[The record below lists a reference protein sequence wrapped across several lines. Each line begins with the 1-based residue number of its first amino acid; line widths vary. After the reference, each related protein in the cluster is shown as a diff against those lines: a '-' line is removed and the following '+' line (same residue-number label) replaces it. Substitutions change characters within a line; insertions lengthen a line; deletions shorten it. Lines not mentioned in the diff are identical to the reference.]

1 MSTPRPPDRIAA
13 RVVLAVTVGCTTA
26 AIVMWCL
33 ALPAFTDTQ
42 LYSLV
47 DLMDGI
53 VYGGVAWLVLSRR
66 RTGGGRLAG
75 WIVAAAGVGG
85 SLAAVAAQWSL
96 LSTGPYWLLSAHH
109 WAWVPGLYALV
120 VVMPWLL
127 PERTPGRVE
136 RVAVAVGLGYVAL
149 ASVTVLTAPP
159 PRGLIPLGPAATEV
173 RAVVA
178 GPAGYA
184 LVLLGLLAAAACGW
198 RWRHGPPQQR
208 HGMGWATTGSTL
220 LTLAFL
226 VTVLPPV
233 LPASVPALLM
243 LASQAF
249 FPAAVAVVVLR
260 QQMWGLR
267 LAVRRA
273 LVWYLMTGGVIAAYG
288 AGVTVLDRVLPEASS
303 APRIVVT
310 AAIAVA
316 FQPVRQW
323 VQRGVDHLVHG
334 DSPEPLMRRVAH
346 SLHRSADLGPVIAAA
361 LRLAEV
367 LVTADGPEPPPRAGG
382 IPVTVPLTIGGR
394 QVGYLHA
401 WPRPGEL
408 LGGRVTDALSGLA
421 PVVAAVVDLA
431 RTNEE
436 LTRSRR
442 RLAEARDE
450 ERRALRRDLH
460 DGLGPALSGIGL
472 GLAATRNLL
481 HRDPA
486 RAEELLDRLI
496 TELTTRAE
504 DVRDLAHGLLPPVL
518 ADGGLEPA
526 VGTLRDQYTRAG
538 LDVAVHIPVPLDPL
552 PGSVA
557 TAAYGVTAEAVRNVH
572 RHAGVDHCTVTLD
585 RRPDLLRVTVTD
597 HGQGPPAGPTRG
609 VGLHAMR
616 ERADGVG
623 GTLTIG
629 PAEPQGTTVRLSIP
643 LELS

>member
-1 MSTPRPPDRIAA
+1 MSTPHPPDRIAA
-13 RVVLAVTVGCTTA
+13 WVVLTVTVGCTTGA
-26 AIVMWCL
+26 VLAWCV

-66 RTGGGRLAG
+66 RTGGRLAG
-75 WIVAAAGVGG
+75 WILAAAGVGG
-85 SLAAVAAQWSL
+85 SLSAFAAQWGL
-96 LSTGPYWLLSAHH
+96 LSDGPYWLLSAHH

-127 PERTPGRVE
+127 PERTPNRVE

-149 ASVTVLTAPP
+149 TWVLVLTAPP
-159 PRGLIPLGPAATEV
+159 PRGLVPLGPAATVV
-173 RAVVA
+173 RAALA

-198 RWRHGPPQQR
+198 RWRHGPRQQR
-208 HGMGWATTGSTL
+208 HGMGWATAGSTL

-273 LVWYLMTGGVIAAYG
+273 LVWYLMTAGVVAGYG
-288 AGVTVLDRVLPEASS
+288 AGVTVLDRVLPDASS

-310 AAIAVA
+310 AVIAVA

-323 VQRGVDHLVHG
+323 VQRGVDRLVHG

-346 SLHRSADLGPVIAAA
+346 SLHSPAELGPVIAAA

-367 LVTADGPEPPPRAGG
+367 LVTADGPAPPPRAGG
-382 IPVTVPLTIGGR
+382 TTVTVPLTSGGR

-408 LGGRVTDALSGLA
+408 LGSRVTDALTGLA

-436 LTRSRR
+436 LGRSRR

-481 HRDPA
+481 RRDPA
-486 RAEELLDRLI
+486 RADELLERLI
-496 TELTTRAE
+496 AELTTRAE

-526 VGTLRDQYTRAG
+526 VGTLRDQYARAG
-538 LDVAVHIPVPLDPL
+538 LEVAVHVPAPLDPL

-585 RRPDLLRVTVTD
+585 RRPDLLRVVVTD
-597 HGQGPPAGPTRG
+597 HGHGPPVGPTRG

-616 ERADGVG
+616 ERADGIG

-629 PAEPQGTTVRLSIP
+629 PADPRGTMVRLTIP

>member
-1 MSTPRPPDRIAA
+1 MPTSPTAGRIAA
-13 RVVLAVTVGCTTA
+13 RLVLAVTAVFTTA
-26 AIVMWCL
+26 AVAAWCV
-33 ALPAFTDTQ
+33 ALPAFTVTQ

-53 VYGGVAWLVLSRR
+53 VYGGVAWLVLGRR
-66 RTGGGRLAG
+66 RTGGRLAG
-75 WIVAAAGVGG
+75 WITAAAAVGG
-85 SLAAVAAQWSL
+85 SVSAFAAQWGL

-109 WAWVPGLYALV
+109 WAWIPGLYALV

-127 PERTPGRVE
+127 PERRPRPVE
-136 RVAVAVGLGYVAL
+136 RIAVAVGLGYVAL
-149 ASVTVLTAPP
+149 AWVAVLTAPA
-159 PRGLIPLGPAATEV
+159 PRGLVPLGPAAVELRAGLV
-173 RAVVA
+173 R
-178 GPAGYA
+178 PLPYL
-184 LVLLGLLAAAACGW
+184 LVLLGLAAAVGAGW
-198 RWRHGPPQQR
+198 RWRRGPRDGR
-208 HGMGWATTGSTL
+208 HGMGWATAGSAL

-226 VTVLPPV
+226 TTMLPPL
-233 LPASVPALLM
+233 LPATVPALLM

-267 LAVRRA
+267 LVVRRT
-273 LVWYLMTGGVIAAYG
+273 LVWYLMTAGVIAAYS
-288 AGVTVLDRVLPEASS
+288 AAVTVLDRLLPDSSS

-310 AAIAVA
+310 AAIAAA
-316 FQPVRQW
+316 FQPVRQA
-323 VQRGVDHLVHG
+323 VQRAVDRLVHG
-334 DSPEPLMRRVAH
+334 DSPEPLMRRVAD
-346 SLHRSADLGPVIAAA
+346 SLRSSAEIGPAVAAA
-361 LRLAEV
+361 LRLAG
-367 LVTADGPEPPPRAGG
+367 VTVTDGPGPPPDAGG
-382 IPVTVPLTIGGR
+382 RSVTVPLTSGDR
-394 QVGYLHA
+394 TVGYLHA

-408 LGGRVTDALSGLA
+408 LGSRATGALTELA

-486 RAEELLDRLI
+486 RADELLDRLI
-496 TELTTRAE
+496 AELTTRAD
-504 DVRDLAHGLLPPVL
+504 DVRDLAHGLLPPIL

-526 VGTLRDQYTRAG
+526 VDTLRHRFARDG
-538 LDVAVHIPVPLDPL
+538 LAVTVHVPVPLEPL

-557 TAAYGVTAEAVRNVH
+557 TAAYGVAAEAVRNVH
-572 RHAGVDHCTVTLD
+572 RHAGVRHCTVRLD
-585 RRPDLLRVTVTD
+585 RLPHLLRISVTD
-597 HGQGPPAGPTRG
+597 HGRGLPAAGPAPG

-623 GTLTIG
+623 GTLTVG
-629 PAEPQGTTVRLSIP
+629 PAEPRGTTVCLSIP
-643 LELS
+643 LEAA